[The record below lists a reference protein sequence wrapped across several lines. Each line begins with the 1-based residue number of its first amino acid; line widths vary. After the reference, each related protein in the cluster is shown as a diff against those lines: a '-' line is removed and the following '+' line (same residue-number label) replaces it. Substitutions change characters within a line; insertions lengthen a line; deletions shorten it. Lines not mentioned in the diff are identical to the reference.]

1 MLGSC
6 VCIVC
11 VGLDSI
17 VERLLF
23 YLNCLPS
30 INLMFSILLQFDW
43 LRYLQSVFIPVNKSI
58 TPAENVVVYAPEYL
72 ANMITIVNKTSNR

>member
-1 MLGSC
+1 
-6 VCIVC
+6 
-11 VGLDSI
+11 
-17 VERLLF
+17 
-23 YLNCLPS
+23 
-30 INLMFSILLQFDW
+30 MFSILFQFDW